1 MAESSQNVESA
12 LLDAFKHPDPA
23 PRLIELIRAHSQ
35 FPTIFYL
42 ISIYTELAAELPT
55 QIDKFAQALA
65 QVKTSKV
72 KIDTEDDFGKPAQL
86 DIEPIFVSEL
96 ADELSG
102 DFVNVKDLSVTSSNE
117 YLIASLLSATSRKY
131 RLCESPAQIGSVLCG
146 LYYNDRKYGYAD
158 RATFEVR
165 VLGACLQ
172 LLTSG
177 SYLYGPEGIYA
188 GKIDVLAALETIKKE
203 GVVKNPNGQELLEA
217 TIQQAK
223 LGFKLDV
230 ENAWNVLFPRE
241 E

>member
-1 MAESSQNVESA
+1 MILESQ
-12 LLDAFKHPDPA
+12 
-23 PRLIELIRAHSQ
+23 HS
-35 FPTIFYL
+35 L
-42 ISIYTELAAELPT
+42 
-55 QIDKFAQALA
+55 
-65 QVKTSKV
+65 
-72 KIDTEDDFGKPAQL
+72 
-86 DIEPIFVSEL
+86 
-96 ADELSG
+96 
-102 DFVNVKDLSVTSSNE
+102 TSSPFSSE
-117 YLIASLLSATSRKY
+117 SLLTSSVAISSTKY

-203 GVVKNPNGQELLEA
+203 DVVKNSNGQELLEA

-230 ENAWNVLFPRE
+230 ENAWNVLFPQE